1 MKHIKKLAL
10 LAIAISLASS
20 VFADSTSLEE
30 SDIYKE
36 LIEDGNPADF
46 REMHGDELWHEKI
59 APNNVSLEHCD
70 LGKGPGVIEGAYV
83 ELPRYFSDVNK
94 VMDLE
99 QRLIFCRTTIQGL
112 TYEKAVSIPFS
123 KPGKKTSDIEAL
135 VTYVTAASKGMTM
148 AVKLDHPM
156 EKDAYEIGK
165 KLFFYRAGSHD
176 FGCVTCHAS
185 SNKRIRLQNLPNLM
199 KKDDSQATYTTWPA
213 YRLSQGEVRTMQ
225 HRIKSCLR
233 QQRSPNPHY
242 ASDAITALTMFMA
255 KNAEDGIYNAPA
267 IKR

>member
-1 MKHIKKLAL
+1 MNRIKQLVSLVLAL
-10 LAIAISLASS
+10 QISVGVYAESN
-20 VFADSTSLEE
+20 SLEE

-46 REMHGDELWHEKI
+46 KEMRGDELWHKKI
-59 APNNVSLEHCD
+59 APNNVSLERCD
-70 LGKGPGVIEGAYV
+70 LGKGPGVIKGAYV

-99 QRLIFCRTTIQGL
+99 QRLIYCRTSIQGL
-112 TYEKAVSIPFS
+112 TYEEAVSTPFS
-123 KPGKKTSDIEAL
+123 KPGKDSDIEAL
-135 VTYVTAASKGMTM
+135 VTYITAASKGMPM
-148 AVKLDHPM
+148 VVKLNHPM
-156 EKDAYEIGK
+156 EKEAYEIGR

-176 FGCVTCHAS
+176 FGCVTCHS
-185 SNKRIRLQNLPNLM
+185 TDNKRIRLQNLPNLLNAS
-199 KKDDSQATYTTWPA
+199 DAQATYTTWPA

-225 HRIKSCLR
+225 HRIIDCLR
-233 QQRSPNPHY
+233 QQRFPEAKY

-255 KNAEDGIYNAPA
+255 INAEGGIYNAPA

>member
-1 MKHIKKLAL
+1 MKRIKQLVFLTIAL
-10 LAIAISLASS
+10 PLAIT
-20 VFADSTSLEE
+20 VFAESTSLEE

-46 REMHGDELWHEKI
+46 REMRGEELWHEKI
-59 APNNVSLEHCD
+59 APNNVSLAQCD
-70 LGKGPGVIEGAYV
+70 LGKGPGVIDGAYV

-99 QRLIFCRTTIQGL
+99 QRLIFCRTTLQGL
-112 TYEKAVSIPFS
+112 THEQAVSQPFS
-123 KPGKKTSDIEAL
+123 KPGKTSDIEAL
-135 VTYVTAASKGMTM
+135 VTYVTAASKGMKM

-156 EKDAYEIGK
+156 EKEAYEVGK

-176 FGCVTCHAS
+176 FGCVTCHS
-185 SNKRIRLQNLPNLM
+185 SNNKRIRLQKLPNLL
-199 KKDDSQATYTTWPA
+199 KKDNAQATYTTWPA

-225 HRIKSCLR
+225 HRIRSCLR
-233 QQRSPNPHY
+233 QQRSPNPNY

-255 KNAEDGIYNAPA
+255 KNAEDGLYNAPA

>member
-1 MKHIKKLAL
+1 MRHIRQLIFLVLAL
-10 LAIAISLASS
+10 PLTVNVYAEAAPLA
-20 VFADSTSLEE
+20 E

-36 LIEDGNPADF
+36 LIEDGNPAEF
-46 REMHGDELWHEKI
+46 REMRGEEVWQQK
-59 APNNVSLEHCD
+59 AGPNNVSLQQCD

-83 ELPRYFSDVNK
+83 ELPKYFSDAKK

-99 QRLIFCRTTIQGL
+99 QRLIYCKTTIQGI
-112 TYEKAVSIPFS
+112 TYEQAISSPFS
-123 KPGKKTSDIEAL
+123 IAGQTSDVEAL
-135 VTYVTAASKGMTM
+135 VAYITAASKGMKM
-148 AVKLDHPM
+148 AVKLNHPM
-156 EKDAYEIGK
+156 EKEAYEVGK

-176 FGCVTCHAS
+176 FGCVTCHS
-185 SNKRIRLQNLPNLM
+185 SENKRIRLQNLPNLLNAN
-199 KKDDSQATYTTWPA
+199 DAQATYTTWPA

-225 HRIKSCLR
+225 HRVIDCLR
-233 QQRSPNPHY
+233 QQRFPEAKY

>member
-1 MKHIKKLAL
+1 MNRIKQLVFLVLAL
-10 LAIAISLASS
+10 QISVGVYAESN
-20 VFADSTSLEE
+20 SLEE

-46 REMHGDELWHEKI
+46 KEMRGDELWHKKI
-59 APNNVSLEHCD
+59 APNNVSLEQCD

-99 QRLIFCRTTIQGL
+99 QRLIYCRTSIQGL
-112 TYEKAVSIPFS
+112 TYEEAVRTPFS
-123 KPGKKTSDIEAL
+123 KPGKDSDIEAL
-135 VTYVTAASKGMTM
+135 VTYITAASKGMPM

-156 EKDAYEIGK
+156 EKEAYEIGK

-176 FGCVTCHAS
+176 FGCVTCHS
-185 SNKRIRLQNLPNLM
+185 NDNKRIRLQNLPNLL
-199 KKDDSQATYTTWPA
+199 KKNDAQATYTTWPA

-225 HRIKSCLR
+225 HRIRSCLR
-233 QQRSPNPHY
+233 QQRFPNPNY
-242 ASDAITALTMFMA
+242 ASDAITALTMFLA
-255 KNAEDGIYNAPA
+255 KNAEGGVFNAPA

>member
-1 MKHIKKLAL
+1 MRRLKQSVLLVLAL
-10 LAIAISLASS
+10 PLAMG
-20 VFADSTSLEE
+20 VFAGGTALEE
-30 SDIYKE
+30 SDVYKE

-46 REMHGDELWHEKI
+46 KEMRGEELWHQKI
-59 APNNVSLEHCD
+59 APNDASLEQCD
-70 LGKGPGVIEGAYV
+70 LGKGPGVVEGAYV
-83 ELPRYFSDVNK
+83 ELPRYFKDVNK

-99 QRLIFCRTTIQGL
+99 QRLIYCRTTLQGL
-112 TYEKAVSIPFS
+112 TEEQATSTPFS
-123 KPGKKTSDIEAL
+123 KAGKVSDIEAL
-135 VTYVTAASKGMTM
+135 VSYIVAASKGMQM

-185 SNKRIRLQNLPNLM
+185 DNKRIRLQNLPNLL
-199 KKDDSQATYTTWPA
+199 KKDDAQKVYTTWPA

-225 HRIKSCLR
+225 HRIRSCLR
-233 QQRSPNPHY
+233 QQRFPNPKY
-242 ASDAITALTMFMA
+242 ASDAITALTMYLA
-255 KNAEDGIYNAPA
+255 KNADDAVYNAPA